1 MTEIGHLRLVFPYL
15 IHILDFFWRYCLHYG
30 NLYQFGFVHHN
41 MLSVLY
47 VPSYIPSLWLNVNF
61 QGEIFHIFL
70 ALLLGIN
77 LLSLAFGSSNP
88 GCREKTQLKDT
99 K

>member
-1 MTEIGHLRLVFPYL
+1 MYLSFSAFSNLLRHRCVYSEVSTTQL
-15 IHILDFFWRYCLHYG
+15 ITVAVMSLCLMG
-30 NLYQFGFVHHN
+30 
-41 MLSVLY
+41 M
-47 VPSYIPSLWLNVNF
+47 LWLNVNF

-88 GCREKTQLKDT
+88 GCREKIQLKDT